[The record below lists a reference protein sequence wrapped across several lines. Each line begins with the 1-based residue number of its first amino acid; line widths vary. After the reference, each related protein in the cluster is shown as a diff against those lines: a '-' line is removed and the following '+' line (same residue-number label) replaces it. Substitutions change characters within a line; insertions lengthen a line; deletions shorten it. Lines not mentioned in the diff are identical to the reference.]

1 MGSHLADV
9 GGQNLHHMLTHS
21 PWEYKGL
28 FDSIFSQ
35 CLNLLKGQRDR
46 IYLIID
52 EVGFRKKGRH
62 SACVGNQYLG
72 CIGKNDNGQVAV
84 VAALN
89 AGDLY
94 CPVDIELFMPKE
106 WDNDLERRQKA
117 GVPEGKKHESKT
129 VMAVSM
135 IKRLFKKLGARFEC
149 VVFDALY
156 TSNPD
161 LLYELMNKNIS
172 FIGDV
177 KENIQVFLKEPDWV
191 VPEYT
196 GKGRRPFKVKP
207 NPLPIKVRD
216 YMKSLGADD
225 FEKLQVRNGTKG
237 VIRARYHR
245 RKVWL
250 LHEPS
255 DTLMPLQL
263 LIRQNE
269 DGTAQ
274 YALGYS
280 TWKSTTKRMAQAQAQ
295 RTFVERIFEEGKNIA
310 GMADYQTRSW
320 TGFHRHVALVSLALL
335 FLMEQKIVLKE
346 SIGKV
351 TAYQIQLLVNALT
364 KTLSS
369 IDQVIAN
376 LTEKIPKYQNQ
387 IRYQLKTVT

>member
-1 MGSHLADV
+1 
-9 GGQNLHHMLTHS
+9 
-21 PWEYKGL
+21 
-28 FDSIFSQ
+28 
-35 CLNLLKGQRDR
+35 
-46 IYLIID
+46 
-52 EVGFRKKGRH
+52 
-62 SACVGNQYLG
+62 
-72 CIGKNDNGQVAV
+72 
-84 VAALN
+84 
-89 AGDLY
+89 
-94 CPVDIELFMPKE
+94 
-106 WDNDLERRQKA
+106 
-117 GVPEGKKHESKT
+117 
-129 VMAVSM
+129 
-135 IKRLFKKLGARFEC
+135 
-149 VVFDALY
+149 
-156 TSNPD
+156 
-161 LLYELMNKNIS
+161 
-172 FIGDV
+172 
-177 KENIQVFLKEPDWV
+177 

-196 GKGRRPFKVKP
+196 GKGRRPFKAKP

-269 DGTAQ
+269 DGTAK

-335 FLMEQKIVLKE
+335 FLMEQRSCSKK
-346 SIGKV
+346 
-351 TAYQIQLLVNALT
+351 AL
-364 KTLSS
+364 
-369 IDQVIAN
+369 
-376 LTEKIPKYQNQ
+376 E
-387 IRYQLKTVT
+387 R

>member
-1 MGSHLADV
+1 
-9 GGQNLHHMLTHS
+9 
-21 PWEYKGL
+21 
-28 FDSIFSQ
+28 
-35 CLNLLKGQRDR
+35 
-46 IYLIID
+46 
-52 EVGFRKKGRH
+52 
-62 SACVGNQYLG
+62 
-72 CIGKNDNGQVAV
+72 

-196 GKGRRPFKVKP
+196 GKGRRPFKAKP

-269 DGTAQ
+269 DGTAK

-280 TWKSTTKRMAQAQAQ
+280 TWKSTTKRMAHAQAQ